1 MLADSLCM
9 GCMEPKYD
17 GRCPNPQSCGWIEGT
32 PPQSPLQLPPR
43 TILEQRYVLGKVLGQ
58 GGFGI
63 TYLSA
68 ELNKAEKLA
77 LKEYFPSSFA
87 TRGTDRR
94 TVIYASPDTR
104 APYQYGLER
113 FEDEGRTLLQFRDH
127 ANIVSVVNFFRSNGS
142 GYIVMEY
149 LDGVTLQEYLRQQ
162 PGGRLSLDQTL
173 RILVPIMDAL

>member
-9 GCMEPKYD
+9 GCMEPKYE
-17 GRCPNPQSCGWIEGT
+17 GRCPNPQSCGWVEGT

-43 TILEQRYVLGKVLGQ
+43 TILEQRYVLGQ

-87 TRGTDRR
+87 SRASDRR
-94 TVIYASPDTR
+94 TGIYGSPDTR
-104 APYQYGLER
+104 APYPCGLER
-113 FEDEGRTLLQFRDH
+113 FEDEGRAYVVAVSGPRQHRVCGQFLQGQR
-127 ANIVSVVNFFRSNGS
+127 
-142 GYIVMEY
+142 
-149 LDGVTLQEYLRQQ
+149 
-162 PGGRLSLDQTL
+162 
-173 RILVPIMDAL
+173 